1 MPHRIHKI
9 NSYQV
14 QANDEDAEM
23 SGHLRMVQR
32 KAWRKMWFVV
42 KQKVLYTFKA
52 SEVRIEPSTCCMLP
66 HSCKFSLLFGL
77 NINLLSVHEEHG
89 ACRFWMKLAAQLCGW
104 ATGRNM
110 VHTGLSLSLM
120 PRVRHH
126 YSLKHPGSLTMLL
139 TLNSVR
145 NPWCFKL

>member
-1 MPHRIHKI
+1 MPHTIHKI

-77 NINLLSVHEEHG
+77 NINLLCAHEERG
-89 ACRFWMKLAAQLCGW
+89 VCKVLDEAGGTALWV
-104 ATGRNM
+104 RNRQKQGP
-110 VHTGLSLSLM
+110 HWPLSLSDAESPAPLQPKTSRVAYNASDSKLSKKSLM
-120 PRVRHH
+120 
-126 YSLKHPGSLTMLL
+126 
-139 TLNSVR
+139 
-145 NPWCFKL
+145 F